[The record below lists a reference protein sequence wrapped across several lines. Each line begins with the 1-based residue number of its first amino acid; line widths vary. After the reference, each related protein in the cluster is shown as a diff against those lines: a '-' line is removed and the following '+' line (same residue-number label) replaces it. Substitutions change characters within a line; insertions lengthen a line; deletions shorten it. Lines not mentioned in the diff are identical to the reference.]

1 MMDLMN
7 LLKVYTKAV
16 FNPGQVLSFH
26 CDVESWR
33 EKKKNL
39 TDGGQ
44 FIKLFV
50 PGALVL
56 LPVYWPAVK
65 QSAFPVEM
73 L

>member
-1 MMDLMN
+1 MWN
-7 LLKVYTKAV
+7 LE
-16 FNPGQVLSFH
+16 G
-26 CDVESWR
+26 
-33 EKKKNL
+33 EKKTNL
-39 TDGGQ
+39 TDGDQ